1 MLAKTHSKPTC
12 GLKEVAPSSEL
23 RTWFGHDPAKWE
35 EFKHRYHQE
44 LANNPAVDQLKQ
56 IIKKEQTVT
65 LLFGATDTQHNQAAA
80 LQEFLRD

>member
-1 MLAKTHSKPTC
+1 M
-12 GLKEVAPSSEL
+12 APSSEL

-65 LLFGATDTQHNQAAA
+65 LIFGAADPQHNHAIA
-80 LQEFLRD
+80 LKEFLES